1 MHLKSVLMQ
10 CLRVIL
16 PEREW
21 WIDLPELISIQLG
34 KDTFC
39 FEYSCKASE
48 LIMRSEHTNVNWG
61 LDLPKLTSL
70 ITEGRESQ
78 AFHNPRSIS
87 LEGMS
92 CYSSSPTDIPSLTT
106 VTLTKGYA
114 FSRKETLHTKSLSP
128 SSPSFLDITRLLQT
142 FLEFPLS
149 FTQYS
154 FS

>member
-1 MHLKSVLMQ
+1 
-10 CLRVIL
+10 
-16 PEREW
+16 
-21 WIDLPELISIQLG
+21 
-34 KDTFC
+34 
-39 FEYSCKASE
+39 
-48 LIMRSEHTNVNWG
+48 
-61 LDLPKLTSL
+61 
-70 ITEGRESQ
+70 
-78 AFHNPRSIS
+78 
-87 LEGMS
+87 MS

-128 SSPSFLDITRLLQT
+128 SSSSFLDITRILQS